1 MPYGGY
7 VRWQVSNWNY
17 TGNRTL
23 RDVSVWAHSKSGNG
37 GDDKAYGVYHEANDG
52 TRTLHSYAEV
62 WEPDFSV
69 RKQWIFDGSGRA
81 TQYNVTA
88 SGDPKF
94 QVDSTWATDA
104 NGKPNISATVTTYDP
119 GKTYAKAKRTEQ
131 DIDVFGNMTQ
141 MRLFDWGAGTSRRV
155 YSNTYL
161 NAAPYASLAAGN
173 VYIKNRLLTS
183 SYSENGGTPVTLATN
198 TYDNYAVGCV
208 GLWNGCAMI
217 ATTGARQK
225 DPAYTTEIGRA
236 SCRERV

>member
-1 MPYGGY
+1 M
-7 VRWQVSNWNY
+7 
-17 TGNRTL
+17 
-23 RDVSVWAHSKSGNG
+23 
-37 GDDKAYGVYHEANDG
+37 
-52 TRTLHSYAEV
+52 
-62 WEPDFSV
+62 
-69 RKQWIFDGSGRA
+69 
-81 TQYNVTA
+81 
-88 SGDPKF
+88 
-94 QVDSTWATDA
+94 DSTWATDA

-225 DPAYTTEIGRA
+225 DPAYTTSFTLRGNLANSVKYGAGGTAWMAYLSMIVSTRKLTISEKN
-236 SCRERV
+236 